1 MTEYFDFTHPQLET
15 NYLEYY
21 GRFRREDPVHWTP
34 YGYWMLFNYDDADAL
49 LRSSDTSSD
58 FPSNT
63 QWASTRGGPTSPVM
77 KSADHWMLMKD
88 GDAHRRLRRGV
99 GKLFTPRMLDRL
111 RTRIPQIVDDLLD
124 GIGPD
129 GGEIDAMSALALPLP
144 VTVVSELMDIPPEDR
159 DFFRSVTEPVG
170 QMINRSIPPRDLI
183 AMNKAE
189 PKARAYLY
197 KLIEKARNEP
207 PTSTL
212 VSMMLHCDEN
222 YSDDEIA
229 ANAALLYNAGY
240 ETTSNLIGNG
250 LLALLQRP
258 EALQAL
264 RDDPSLMPTAVEELS
279 RFHPSARYVARI
291 LTEDM
296 KFGDKVIPAG
306 DAAFVAFESAGR
318 DPERYPDPDRLDLGR
333 RGVKSLAFS
342 AGPHQCMGKHL
353 ALLEVGVLFSELLK
367 RYSRIE
373 LTTDTPLYHP
383 HFNLRT
389 LKELPIRLYR

>member
-1 MTEYFDFTHPQLET
+1 MTEYFDFTHPQLEGD
-15 NYLEYY
+15 YLEYY

-34 YGYWMLFNYDDADAL
+34 YGYWMLFKYDDADAL

-63 QWASTRGGPTSPVM
+63 HWASTRGGPTSPVM
-77 KSADHWMLMKD
+77 KSACHWMLMKD

-99 GKLFTPRMLDRL
+99 GKLFTPRMLDQL
-111 RTRIPQIVDDLLD
+111 RTRIPQIVNGLLD

-129 GGEIDAMSALALPLP
+129 GGEIDAMSALAVPLP

-197 KLIEKARNEP
+197 KLIEKTRNEP
-207 PTSTL
+207 PADTL
-212 VSMMLHCDEN
+212 VSLMLHSDED
-222 YSDDEIA
+222 YADEEVA

-264 RDDPSLMPTAVEELS
+264 RDDLSLMPTAVEELS
-279 RFHPSARYVARI
+279 RFYPSARYVARI

-296 KFGDKVIPAG
+296 RFGDKVIPAG
-306 DAAFVAFESAGR
+306 DAAFVAFESTGR
-318 DPERYPDPDRLDLGR
+318 DSERYPDPDRLDLGR

-373 LTTDTPLYHP
+373 LAIDTPRYQP

-389 LKELPIRLYR
+389 LKELPIRLYK